1 MRGGDAMSVASVR
14 TLVLGLGVTGLS
26 VVRFLRDRGDV
37 LAVADTRDNPPGLDA
52 LRREMPDVA
61 VFVGG
66 MAPTVLEHADRV
78 VVSPGVTQDT
88 PVLQAARE
96 RGLPVYGDIE
106 LFARHVDAPVA
117 AITGSNGKSTVT
129 TLVGLMSRELPQ
141 VTRMG
146 GNLGTPALELLD
158 DSAGPAGLYVLELSS
173 FQLELTDSLT
183 TRVSTV
189 LNISPDHMDRYAGL
203 DEYAAAKRRILAH
216 AGTAVLNREDTTVMA
231 MAADAGQVVTFGL
244 DQPPAET
251 DYGLLSRD
259 GETWLARGDTPLLA
273 ASELL
278 IPGRHNLANAL
289 AALAT
294 GEAAGFPLEPM
305 LRVLRTFPGLPHR
318 SQWVACIGGV
328 DFYNDSKAT
337 NPGASLAAIEGLGR
351 PLVLIAGGDG
361 KDADFSVLAPAVR
374 KHVRAVVLIGRD
386 AGKLAEAL
394 DGCAEL
400 HRSESMGAAVRQAAR
415 LAQAGDAVLLSPACA
430 SFDMFEGYEHRGR
443 DFVAAVRELETP

>member
-1 MRGGDAMSVASVR
+1 MSVAAKR

-26 VVRFLRDRGDV
+26 VMRFLRARGDV
-37 LAVADTRDNPPGLDA
+37 LAVADSRDNPPGLEA

-66 MAPTVLEHADRV
+66 IAPTVLEHADRV
-78 VVSPGVTQDT
+78 VVSPGLAPNT

-96 RGLPVYGDIE
+96 RGLPVLGDIE
-106 LFARHVDAPVA
+106 LFANHADAPVA

-141 VTRMG
+141 PTRMG

-158 DSAGPAGLYVLELSS
+158 QTDAAAALYVLELSS
-173 FQLELTDSLT
+173 FQLELTDNLEAQ
-183 TRVSTV
+183 VATV
-189 LNISPDHMDRYAGL
+189 LNVSPDHMDRYADL
-203 DEYAAAKRRILAH
+203 ADYAAAKRRILAH
-216 AGTAVLNREDTTVMA
+216 ARTAVLNREDATVMA
-231 MAADAGQVVTFGL
+231 MAGDVDQMVTFGL
-244 DQPPAET
+244 DQPPHEC
-251 DYGLLSRD
+251 DYGLVEQD
-259 GETWLARGDTPLLA
+259 GSTWLARGQLPLLA
-273 ASELL
+273 IDELL
-278 IPGRHNLANAL
+278 MPGRHNLANAL

-294 GEAAGFPLEPM
+294 GEAAGLPLEPM

-318 SQWVACIGGV
+318 SQWVARINAV

-351 PLVLIAGGDG
+351 SLVLIAGGDG

-374 KHVRAVVLIGRD
+374 EHVRAVVLIGRD
-386 AGKLAEAL
+386 AEKLARAL
-394 DGCAEL
+394 ADCAVL
-400 HRSESMGAAVRQAAR
+400 HRAESMGAAVRLAAR

-443 DFVAAVRELETP
+443 DFVAAVRELETA